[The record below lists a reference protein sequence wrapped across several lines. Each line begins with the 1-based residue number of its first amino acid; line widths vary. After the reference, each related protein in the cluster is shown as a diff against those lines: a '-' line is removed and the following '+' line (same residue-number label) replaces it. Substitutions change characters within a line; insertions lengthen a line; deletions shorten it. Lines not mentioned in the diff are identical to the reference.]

1 MHQTARPHV
10 LSPRSFDELLGGG
23 GGPATVDTLR
33 GTERSWR
40 LLVVRA
46 LLDSAATA
54 PPGPLPPLEEG
65 WRLLCRAWAASEE
78 AREAVEGLLG
88 YPAVGVWA
96 SHTLRRLRGTAQDDA
111 PLWADTGHLHAI
123 AAAAAVRAG
132 LEFRA
137 EIPVRHGWAV
147 LPALGAMRV
156 PGPADWDVA
165 EVSASAGR
173 VRIAG
178 RPLEG
183 PDWHALTKL
192 RAAGCTL
199 LLDDTDPYRDLR
211 KPGRVEPVATA
222 GEWQELFAPA
232 WDLLRRTDTEG
243 ARALARGLVS
253 VVPRP
258 RAERF
263 RPHSASSGEAFGG
276 ALASAPDD
284 AEQFA
289 STLVHEFQHNKLS
302 AFMHLF
308 TLYDDRDDRLHYAPW
323 RDDPRPLGGLLQG
336 VYAFFGVTAFW
347 RRRVHVLGQF
357 EFALWRCQTAH
368 TLRAIGSADGLNEL
382 GRRLVA
388 ELARRVEPWLDEPV
402 DVRAKA
408 AAALAVADHRASWRA
423 HHLRPAA
430 ETVRAQAAAWS
441 RGEPL
446 PRLRTRRPS
455 PAARTAARTA
465 ARSAGSTHGPCC
477 CGGCWPTRRASRH
490 CGTIPAPWS
499 PARSTRTSP
508 WSRAAHRR
516 PFTRSASGRPGA
528 ATPMPGWDS
537 GWRRGPARTGPA
549 RVCWPTR
556 NSRWPCTPH
565 WTGGRTRWNWA
576 APSLPRVRCESRGAL
591 DRRTPGTGRIS
602 VSRRTPGTGGPR
614 ESVTRMADT
623 RTTGQ
628 PSADLPQPAGDLQ
641 LNGLQRAADLDLPQ
655 SVL

>member
-46 LLDSAATA
+46 LLDSATTA

-65 WRLLCRAWAASEE
+65 WRLLSRAWATSEE

-96 SHTLRRLRGTAQDDA
+96 SHTLRRLRGTATDDA

-156 PGPADWDVA
+156 PGSADWDVA

-183 PDWHALTKL
+183 PDWHALTEL

-211 KPGRVEPVATA
+211 RPSRVEPVATA
-222 GEWQELFAPA
+222 GEWQALFAPA
-232 WDLLRRTDTEG
+232 WDILRRTDTEG
-243 ARALARGLVS
+243 ARALAGGLVS

-289 STLVHEFQHNKLS
+289 ATLVHEFQHNKLS

-347 RRRVHVLGQF
+347 RRRIHVLGQF

-368 TLRAIGSADGLNEL
+368 ALRAIGSADGLNEL

-388 ELARRVEPWLDEPV
+388 ELTRRVEPWLDEPV
-402 DVRAKA
+402 DVRARA

-423 HHLRPAA
+423 HHLRPSA
-430 ETVRAQAAAWS
+430 ETVRAHAAAWS

-446 PRLRTRRPS
+446 S
-455 PAARTAARTA
+455 PAPDAAPVPVRGGPHGGPPLRGFDTRAVLLRWLLADPAGFA
-465 ARSAGSTHGPCC
+465 ALRDD
-477 CGGCWPTRRASRH
+477 
-490 CGTIPAPWS
+490 
-499 PARSTRTSP
+499 
-508 WSRAAHRR
+508 
-516 PFTRSASGRPGA
+516 PGA
-528 ATPMPGWDS
+528 VVA
-537 GWRRGPARTGPA
+537 
-549 RVCWPTR
+549 
-556 NSRWPCTPH
+556 
-565 WTGGRTRWNWA
+565 
-576 APSLPRVRCESRGAL
+576 GAL
-591 DRRTPGTGRIS
+591 DEDVALVEG
-602 VSRRTPGTGGPR
+602 
-614 ESVTRMADT
+614 
-623 RTTGQ
+623 RTTEALHAFHERAVRGGD
-628 PSADLPQPAGDLQ
+628 PDAWVGLGLAARAGADRAGEGLLARPELAMALHTALDGRAGPLELGRALAPAC
-641 LNGLQRAADLDLPQ
+641 P
-655 SVL
+655 

>member
-33 GTERSWR
+33 RTERSWR

-65 WRLLCRAWAASEE
+65 WRLLSRAWAASEE

-183 PDWHALTKL
+183 PDWHALTEL

-232 WDLLRRTDTEG
+232 WDILRRTDTEG

-368 TLRAIGSADGLNEL
+368 ALRAIGFADGLNEL

-388 ELARRVEPWLDEPV
+388 ELTRRVEPWLDEPV
-402 DVRAKA
+402 DVRART

-423 HHLRPAA
+423 HHLRP
-430 ETVRAQAAAWS
+430 
-441 RGEPL
+441 
-446 PRLRTRRPS
+446 
-455 PAARTAARTA
+455 
-465 ARSAGSTHGPCC
+465 HG
-477 CGGCWPTRRASRH
+477 G
-490 CGTIPAPWS
+490 
-499 PARSTRTSP
+499 
-508 WSRAAHRR
+508 
-516 PFTRSASGRPGA
+516 
-528 ATPMPGWDS
+528 D
-537 GWRRGPARTGPA
+537 
-549 RVCWPTR
+549 
-556 NSRWPCTPH
+556 
-565 WTGGRTRWNWA
+565 
-576 APSLPRVRCESRGAL
+576 
-591 DRRTPGTGRIS
+591 
-602 VSRRTPGTGGPR
+602 GPR
-614 ESVTRMADT
+614 
-623 RTTGQ
+623 
-628 PSADLPQPAGDLQ
+628 AGG
-641 LNGLQRAADLDLPQ
+641 GLVPR
-655 SVL
+655 